1 MSPIHNKNASNS
13 LENEGRLELM
23 INALKNQEISSIR
36 EATPILK
43 TVIAEHEI
51 LLKNIYNFDEID
63 FTIRLCTLLK
73 LLLAVSV
80 TTRQS
85 FYILKIKNK

>member
-36 EATPILK
+36 EATPQELNVKSSDILSR
-43 TVIAEHEI
+43 ALDS
-51 LLKNIYNFDEID
+51 LLQ
-63 FTIRLCTLLK
+63 TLK
-73 LLLAVSV
+73 SLLS
-80 TTRQS
+80 QM
-85 FYILKIKNK
+85 